1 MGEPLPVLN
10 LAATE
15 WNDCGTA
22 EEVIQ
27 QAPRIPDYS
36 YATMRPILVQ

>member
-10 LAATE
+10 LTTTE
-15 WNDCGTA
+15 WNDCGTD

-27 QAPRIPDYS
+27 QASRIPHYS
-36 YATMRPILVQ
+36 YATLRPILVQ